1 MNNTSKLAQEE
12 AHALDVQYEQY
23 KKFTVKGIGNDNS
36 DMKMIFKKASHAVNV
51 LNAHFSVGCV
61 TAKHFDGSSKLIS
74 EKKANVCVSVN

>member
-1 MNNTSKLAQEE
+1 MNDVKKLTQEE

-36 DMKMIFKKASHAVNV
+36 DMKLPFKKASHAVNA

-74 EKKANVCVSVN
+74 EKKVSV